1 MTNFFSDN
9 VESSSKSKKQPL
21 PKSLHK
27 MNKEIESYCKVTKKH
42 EVQPERKVLT
52 RQDGSFN

>member
-1 MTNFFSDN
+1 
-9 VESSSKSKKQPL
+9 
-21 PKSLHK
+21 

-42 EVQPERKVLT
+42 GVQPERKVLT